1 MSIKAEHITKIY
13 GEQKA
18 LDDVSFNISPGEVV
32 GFLGPNGAGKTTMMK
47 ILTGFI
53 PPNAGKAII
62 CDLPIEDDPI
72 KIKNKIGY
80 LPEQNPLYP
89 GMYVEEYLLFIAGL
103 FKLKKK
109 KIRVKEMIE
118 LVGLTR
124 EKGKTIS
131 ELSKGYKQ
139 RVGLAQA
146 LIHNPEVLILDEPTT
161 GLDPNQI
168 LEIRQLISTIGKEK
182 TVMLSTHVM
191 QEVEAICNRVLIIN
205 QGKIVADDSSKHLLS
220 KADRNLTV
228 KVEFDSHV
236 EKEQLLK
243 IQGVEDAILTNNNIW
258 AITTSG
264 NIDIRKNIFDFAVNN
279 NIAVLTI
286 QQQDVKLED
295 IFKKL
300 TKS

>member
-168 LEIRQLISTIGKEK
+168 LEIRQLISTIGKKK

-236 EKEQLLK
+236 EKEQLFK

>member
-80 LPEQNPLYP
+80 LPEHNPLYP